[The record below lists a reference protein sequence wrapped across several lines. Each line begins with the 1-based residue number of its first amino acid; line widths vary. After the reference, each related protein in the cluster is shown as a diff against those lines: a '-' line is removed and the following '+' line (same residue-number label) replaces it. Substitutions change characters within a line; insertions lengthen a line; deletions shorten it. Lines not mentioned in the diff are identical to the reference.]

1 MSVSELA
8 LQQEYIGRF
17 EVTDTEI
24 NWFPEQSWSW
34 YRDFGD
40 MVYFMFVGD
49 TLMKIGKAGGASGWY
64 GRVTMYKNGANSR
77 GDRTNKLI
85 ISVMREMDTNE
96 VRIYAVRSPRLKVS
110 LTNHLDGSTIETE
123 LETAH
128 KLEKC
133 LTSQYL
139 SESTNNTLPFS
150 KQLK

>member
-1 MSVSELA
+1 MTVAELA
-8 LQQEYIGRF
+8 LQQEYIGHF

-40 MVYFMFVGD
+40 MVYFMFVGNK
-49 TLMKIGKAGGASGWY
+49 LMKIGKACGWTS
-64 GRVTMYKNGANSR
+64 RVGMYKNGASPR
-77 GDRTNKLI
+77 GDQTNKRI
-85 ISVMREMDTNE
+85 IRTMSELETNE
-96 VRIYAVRSPRLKVS
+96 VHIYAVRSPRLKVS
-110 LTNHLDGSTIETE
+110 LTNPLDGSTIETE

-128 KLEKC
+128 RLEKY